1 MKKIIALM
9 VLATI
14 FMTACQ
20 PTPERE
26 VVINKNEGVFEEALK
41 ATQTST
47 PEQEASPTA
56 EPENDDDPQRWK
68 DYYEKYDGK
77 LKFTIDAEIITYD
90 AQSYPVAKIKP
101 YYVPI
106 EQANKIIEALY
117 GTLDVPK
124 RTKEKTKDQ
133 IQEMISQLELEI
145 KECDKEKEAE
155 RYGMMKDSL
164 KELYEL
170 LEKAPETDVGS
181 NYSGEYDIY
190 KNDVYE
196 EWSIVLNQDNE
207 SFNMHM
213 VIQDP
218 TGNGYTCDI
227 EFGNMGREYI
237 VYFDDSTDR
246 MSFDNNPL
254 FETVEAK
261 AAIKAA
267 DKLLKDIG
275 VENRVL
281 SNMQMRVYQS
291 AAGDTNSYAMH
302 YSKVFPGTA
311 IPILSN
317 YGGLASTMDAE
328 YMDVFNPERMMV
340 EVQGDEII
348 GFEWY
353 SAYVIESI
361 LNENIELLPF
371 EEIMAN
377 AESQLAVKYANVN
390 DSDAGT
396 HFYVDKVE
404 LSYVVQP
411 IKDTV
416 YEYMLVP
423 AWSFYGGYDY
433 GEGRDFGNGV
443 IKEGRYIFHNS
454 LLSVNAVDGTVI
466 SKN

>member
-1 MKKIIALM
+1 MKKIFTLLIIT
-9 VLATI
+9 TI
-14 FMTACQ
+14 LLPACQ

-47 PEQEASPTA
+47 PKQEASPAA
-56 EPENDDDPQRWK
+56 EPESDNDSERLK
-68 DYYEKYDGK
+68 DYFEKYDGK

-90 AQSYPVAKIKP
+90 TQSYPVAKIKP

-117 GTLDVPK
+117 GTLDVPE

-133 IQEMISQLELEI
+133 IQEMIVQLEFEI
-145 KECDKEKEAE
+145 EECDQKNDAE
-155 RYGMMKDSL
+155 RYGLMKDSL

-170 LEKAPETDVGS
+170 LETAPETDAGS
-181 NYSGEYDIY
+181 NYRGEYEIY

-196 EWSIVLNQDNE
+196 EWSIVLNQDNKA
-207 SFNMHM
+207 FNMHM
-213 VIQDP
+213 VIQAP

-227 EFGNMGREYI
+227 EFGNMGREYA
-237 VYFDDSTDR
+237 VYLDDDTERLCFND
-246 MSFDNNPL
+246 NPL
-254 FETVEAK
+254 FETDEAK
-261 AAIKAA
+261 AAIKTAE
-267 DKLLKDIG
+267 DFLDDIG
-275 VENRVL
+275 VENRAL
-281 SNMQMRVYQS
+281 NNMQMRIYQS
-291 AAGDTNSYAMH
+291 ASRDTSSYAMY
-302 YSKVFPGTA
+302 YSKVFDGTNV
-311 IPILSN
+311 PILNN
-317 YGGLASTMDAE
+317 YGGLRSAADDYTDIFS
-328 YMDVFNPERMMV
+328 PERMMV

-353 SAYVIESI
+353 SAYEIESI
-361 LNENIELLPF
+361 LNENIEILPF

-390 DSDAGT
+390 NSDAGT

-411 IKDTV
+411 IKDAV
-416 YEYMLVP
+416 HEYMLVP

-433 GEGRDFGNGV
+433 EDGCDLGNGV
-443 IKEGRYIFHNS
+443 IKEGRYMFQSS